1 MLIRILKRDGH
12 ANIVHVACLHCTL
25 EVPLNGQLVQRLE
38 DGIKVT
44 AICPSCQQPFDV
56 PPEGLGLDGSLRLV
70 KTSDGQYDATFEPSA
85 GAGRG
90 IPRRLEDAEALEAF
104 LGTLGVSSR
113 DRRQALDDLTIGTAA
128 HVGPIRLDLTVLK
141 DACLDA

>member
-12 ANIVHVACLHCTL
+12 ARTIHVACLHCTQ
-25 EVPLNGQLVQRLE
+25 EVPLNAQLVQRLE

-44 AICPSCQQPFDV
+44 VICPSCQQPFDV

-70 KTSDGQYDATFEPSA
+70 KTSDGQYVAIFEPS
-85 GAGRG
+85 GGVGRTVS
-90 IPRRLEDAEALEAF
+90 RRLEDIEALEAF

-113 DRRQALDDLTIGTAA
+113 QRRQALDDLTMGTVA
-128 HVGPIRLDLTVLK
+128 HVGPVRLDLAVLK
-141 DACLDA
+141 DAGLDA

>member
-12 ANIVHVACLHCTL
+12 ARTLHVACLHCAQ
-25 EVPLNGQLVQRLE
+25 EVPLDAQPVQRLE
-38 DGIKVT
+38 GGIKVT
-44 AICPSCQQPFDV
+44 VICPSCQQPFDV

-70 KTSDGQYDATFEPSA
+70 KTADGQYVATFEPSA

-90 IPRRLEDAEALEAF
+90 APRRLEDIEALEAF
-104 LGTLGVSSR
+104 LGILGVSSR
-113 DRRQALDDLTIGTAA
+113 ERRQALDDLSIGTVA
-128 HVGPIRLDLTVLK
+128 HVGPVRLDLEVLK